1 MKRAF
6 TLLELIVVLL
16 VIAITTHLAVREVSR
31 VHDSKL
37 VAAADRQL
45 DDIREAALAF
55 LSDTGRPL
63 IATNGALSE
72 LWERPQDIPEYRV
85 IRAAQSNLVKGV
97 SLALANDSV
106 YVPTGWRG
114 PYLRMKT
121 GASRLRDP
129 WGNAIETLDDA
140 KMERVSLTNNLFAA
154 SVSHYGPRGRLSEKN
169 TVSLLPRNYPSCS
182 LTLWATGPSLSG
194 DVRLAWYQPC
204 AGMITGDVKTVS
216 AFSQYKFEGLT
227 PGKRIVT
234 ATVSGASLPIIKLVD
249 IKPGDNLME
258 IEIP

>member
-1 MKRAF
+1 
-6 TLLELIVVLL
+6 
-16 VIAITTHLAVREVSR
+16 
-31 VHDSKL
+31 
-37 VAAADRQL
+37 
-45 DDIREAALAF
+45 
-55 LSDTGRPL
+55 
-63 IATNGALSE
+63 
-72 LWERPQDIPEYRV
+72 
-85 IRAAQSNLVKGV
+85 
-97 SLALANDSV
+97 
-106 YVPTGWRG
+106 
-114 PYLRMKT
+114 
-121 GASRLRDP
+121 
-129 WGNAIETLDDA
+129 
-140 KMERVSLTNNLFAA
+140 MERVSLTNNLFAA